1 LIYIIAVVFIFII
14 FLVVLN
20 FLRKLQW
27 DAIHNNLLDL
37 TNEIGGEVLRQGML
51 GRPIFHG
58 KYKNLD
64 ITINFST
71 ERSKKGRRNY
81 IDISVGRNFKQTLTI
96 SALDWLK
103 EREESALDEF
113 IEIKLDSQKKYGLRS
128 KSGKDV
134 IKKNMQQKFYS
145 ILQDMDPFSYVFIGY
160 SGLLFEKHGGN
171 LAMSTKHPA
180 LKQDIDNLIELTR
193 VIR

>member
-1 LIYIIAVVFIFII
+1 LVYILAAVFVFII

-27 DAIHNNLLDL
+27 DAVHNNLLDL
-37 TNEIGGEVLRQGML
+37 TDDIGGNVIRQGML

-71 ERSKKGRRNY
+71 ERGKKGRRNY
-81 IDISVGRNFKQTLTI
+81 IDISIGRDFSQTLTI
-96 SALDWLK
+96 SSMDWLE
-103 EREESALDEF
+103 EREESVLDEYTE
-113 IEIKLDSQKKYGLRS
+113 IELDGQKKYGLRS
-128 KSGKDV
+128 KSGQEV
-134 IKKNMQQKFYS
+134 LKKNMQQKFKS
-145 ILQDMDPFSYVFIGY
+145 ILQDMHPFSFLFIGY
-160 SGLLFEKHGGN
+160 NGLLFEKRGGN

-180 LKQDIDNLIELTR
+180 LKNDIECLIDLTG